1 MIGTLFAKNILNP
14 TLKRFVFESINESK
28 LGKCVKRGAGFQM
41 EKEVA
46 VLDTDKKQCKSLC
59 DLLTDH
65 EYISIPMTSLTNM
78 DQYLGD
84 RDCRAIILNLD
95 NVSVTNK
102 SLKLLKR
109 KKPSVSIIAFS
120 ERQFHPELE
129 EALREYISVCL
140 AKPVDPDE
148 LTYWLKTIYE
158 NNEKPI

>member
-1 MIGTLFAKNILNP
+1 
-14 TLKRFVFESINESK
+14 
-28 LGKCVKRGAGFQM
+28 M
-41 EKEVA
+41 EKEVV

-65 EYISIPMTSLTNM
+65 EYLSTAMSSLITM
-78 DQYLGD
+78 DHYLGD
-84 RDCRAIILNLD
+84 SDCRAIILNLD

-102 SLKLLKR
+102 SLKQLK
-109 KKPSVSIIAFS
+109 KKNPSVSIIAFS

>member
-1 MIGTLFAKNILNP
+1 MK
-14 TLKRFVFESINESK
+14 
-28 LGKCVKRGAGFQM
+28 
-41 EKEVA
+41 KEVV

-59 DLLTDH
+59 ALLTAH
-65 EYISIPMTSLTNM
+65 EYMSTSMSSLTNM
-78 DQYLGD
+78 DQYLGES
-84 RDCRAIILNLD
+84 DCRAIILNLD

-102 SLKLLKR
+102 ILRDLKR
-109 KKPSVSIIAFS
+109 KNPLINIIGFS

-140 AKPVDPDE
+140 AKPIDPDE

>member
-1 MIGTLFAKNILNP
+1 
-14 TLKRFVFESINESK
+14 
-28 LGKCVKRGAGFQM
+28 M
-41 EKEVA
+41 EKEVV

-59 DLLTDH
+59 DLLTEH
-65 EYISIPMTSLTNM
+65 EYLSTAMSSYIKM
-78 DQYLGD
+78 DHYLD
-84 RDCRAIILNLD
+84 DSDCRAIILNLD

-102 SLKLLKR
+102 SLKQLKR
-109 KKPSVSIIAFS
+109 KNPSVSIIAFS

-140 AKPVDPDE
+140 AKPIDPDE

>member
-1 MIGTLFAKNILNP
+1 
-14 TLKRFVFESINESK
+14 
-28 LGKCVKRGAGFQM
+28 M
-41 EKEVA
+41 EKEVV

-65 EYISIPMTSLTNM
+65 EYLSTAMSSYIKM
-78 DQYLGD
+78 DHYLD
-84 RDCRAIILNLD
+84 DSDCRAIILNLD
-95 NVSVTNK
+95 NVLVTNK
-102 SLKLLKR
+102 SLKQSKR
-109 KKPSVSIIAFS
+109 KNPSVSIIAFS

>member
-1 MIGTLFAKNILNP
+1 
-14 TLKRFVFESINESK
+14 LKSK
-28 LGKCVKRGAGFQM
+28 
-41 EKEVA
+41 KEVI
-46 VLDTDKKQCKSLC
+46 VVDDDEMQCKNLC
-59 DLLTDH
+59 ALLTDH
-65 EYISIPMTSLTNM
+65 EYMSTAMSSLTNM
-78 DQYLGD
+78 EQHLGES
-84 RDCRAIILNLD
+84 DCRAIILNLD

-102 SLKLLKR
+102 SLKQLKR
-109 KKPSVSIIAFS
+109 KNPSLNIIAFS

>member
-1 MIGTLFAKNILNP
+1 
-14 TLKRFVFESINESK
+14 
-28 LGKCVKRGAGFQM
+28 M
-41 EKEVA
+41 EKEVV

-65 EYISIPMTSLTNM
+65 EYLSTAMSSLTKM
-78 DQYLGD
+78 DEYLGEN
-84 RDCRAIILNLD
+84 DCRAIILNLD
-95 NVSVTNK
+95 NISVTNK
-102 SLKLLKR
+102 ILKDLKR
-109 KKPSVSIIAFS
+109 KNPMINIIGLS
-120 ERQFHPELE
+120 KRQFHPELE